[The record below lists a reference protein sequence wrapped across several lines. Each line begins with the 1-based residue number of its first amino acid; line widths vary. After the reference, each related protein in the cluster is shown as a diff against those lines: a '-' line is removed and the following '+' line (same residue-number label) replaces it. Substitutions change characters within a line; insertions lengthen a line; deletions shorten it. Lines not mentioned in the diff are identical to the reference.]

1 MSILF
6 LEGSFHES
14 DELLEMH
21 KVLYVHEL
29 HEGDISPLSIGHNL
43 DAEWAICILYMR
55 LQRIYRN
62 YYFMPPS
69 SDNHRQGLKWL
80 PKSGGASSN
89 TVVMWR
95 GAPAA
100 GACYSAKN
108 LSPWLI

>member
-43 DAEWAICILYMR
+43 EAEWAICTYIR
-55 LQRIYRN
+55 C
-62 YYFMPPS
+62 
-69 SDNHRQGLKWL
+69 G
-80 PKSGGASSN
+80 
-89 TVVMWR
+89 TVVTDFDWE
-95 GAPAA
+95 
-100 GACYSAKN
+100 AKTRCN
-108 LSPWLI
+108 F